1 MYFKG
6 VSECICNFQDGFY
19 QVEGQCYR
27 QLTNVT
33 KVGGTSQVKLII
45 KKTYYVHT
53 DIFVFN
59 YRIGRATKRRGGGLW
74 DRVQPQCKV
83 NFYYKENR
91 EEKITFNLEKEFI
104 IFKFWI

>member
-1 MYFKG
+1 MYIQIYLF
-6 VSECICNFQDGFY
+6 
-19 QVEGQCYR
+19 
-27 QLTNVT
+27 
-33 KVGGTSQVKLII
+33 LII
-45 KKTYYVHT
+45 GLAGQL
-53 DIFVFN
+53 
-59 YRIGRATKRRGGGLW
+59 REGGGGLW